1 MLSIVSHQSCQTY
14 NRYPPPPLKN
24 IMIIVSG
31 PITIRS
37 EDIQRIAKGVKSL
50 LSAELSSMNNDI
62 QNIVKSE
69 VQIATRPLQEKHKF
83 LEQQNTDLFL
93 KIDELINNI
102 AVDPW
107 FVSQVYPKRQTKI
120 QQTKFWMLYPHLSPA

>member
-1 MLSIVSHQSCQTY
+1 
-14 NRYPPPPLKN
+14 
-24 IMIIVSG
+24 MIIVSR
-31 PITIRS
+31 PITICS

-50 LSAELSSMNNDI
+50 FSAELSSMNTDI
-62 QNIVKSE
+62 QNVVKSE
-69 VQIATRPLQEKHKF
+69 VKKASQPLQEKQ
-83 LEQQNTDLFL
+83 EQQNKDLFL

-120 QQTKFWMLYPHLSPA
+120 HQTNFWMLFSHPSPA